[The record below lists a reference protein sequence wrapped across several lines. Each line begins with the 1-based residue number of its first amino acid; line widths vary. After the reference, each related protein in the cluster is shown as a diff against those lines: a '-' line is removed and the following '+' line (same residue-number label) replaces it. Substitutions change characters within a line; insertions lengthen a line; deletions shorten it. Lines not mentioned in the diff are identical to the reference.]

1 MGKIFYVCSY
11 GGSGSIMLQNA
22 LKQYGE
28 TSHIHSR
35 NPPDKLEYVGNKGG
49 GRTKGIWFNGK
60 VIPEN
65 ELDDYYVLYIYRNP
79 SFSIKSI
86 QSRFHM
92 HLHLQHVQCKNRNVK
107 LNEVLESGKDLYGVK
122 EFYNNYMKKNKN
134 RNYKIICVKYEDIFD
149 KQDELSNLLGI
160 GKLNLVNKSKNK
172 QISDTNYAQLDT
184 IYADLIEEMNKNDS
198 ITVN

>member
-11 GGSGSIMLQNA
+11 GGSGSRMLETA
-22 LKQYGE
+22 LKQYGKTE
-28 TSHIHSR
+28 HIHSPK
-35 NPPDKLEYVGNKGG
+35 PPDKLEYVGKNGG
-49 GRTKGIWFNGK
+49 GTAYYEWFNGK

-65 ELDDYYVLYIYRNP
+65 ELDDYCVLYIYRNP

-92 HLHLQHVQCKNRNVK
+92 HLHLEHVQCDSQIK
-107 LNEVLESGKDLYGVK
+107 LNDVLDSGKDLYGIK
-122 EFYNNYMKKNKN
+122 DFYNNYMKKNEN

-160 GKLNLVNKSKNK
+160 GKLNLVNKSKRK
-172 QISDTNYAQLDT
+172 QISEKKLDT

-198 ITVN
+198 IIVN

>member
-11 GGSGSIMLQNA
+11 GGSGSRMLETA
-22 LKQYGE
+22 LKQYGKTE
-28 TSHIHSR
+28 HIHSPK
-35 NPPDKLEYVGNKGG
+35 PPDKLEYTGNKGG
-49 GRTKGIWFNGK
+49 GRTKGLWFNGK

-92 HLHLQHVQCKNRNVK
+92 HLHLKHIQCDSQIK
-107 LNEVLESGKDLYGVK
+107 LNDVLDSGKDLYGIK
-122 EFYNNYMKKNKN
+122 DFYNNYMKKNEN

-172 QISDTNYAQLDT
+172 PISDTKYAQLNT
-184 IYADLIEEMNKNDS
+184 IYHDLIEEMNKNDS
-198 ITVN
+198 IIIN

>member
-1 MGKIFYVCSY
+1 MGKIFYVCSF

-28 TSHIHSR
+28 TEHIHSR
-35 NPPDKLEYVGNKGG
+35 NPPDKLEYTGKKGG
-49 GRTKGIWFNGK
+49 GRTKGLWFNGK

-79 SFSIKSI
+79 SFSIP
-86 QSRFHM
+86 SRFNN
-92 HLHLQHVQCKNRNVK
+92 HLHLEHIQCDKKIK
-107 LNEVLESGKDLYGVK
+107 LNDVLDSGKDLYGINN
-122 EFYNNYMKKNKN
+122 FYNNYMKKNKN
-134 RNYKIICVKYEDIFD
+134 RNYKLICVKYEDIFD

-172 QISDTNYAQLDT
+172 QISDTKYAQLNT
-184 IYADLIEEMNKNDS
+184 IYDDLIEEMNKNDS
-198 ITVN
+198 IIVN